1 MTEKLSLASRMV
13 PCSVT
18 LITVGTK
25 EKQDAMTGT
34 AMFVSEDLP
43 LLIVSVA
50 KHLLTHELIEET
62 GEFVLNV
69 ASPNQAELARKLGAT
84 HGRDVDKFKQF
95 NIGTGKANK
104 VQAPVINGSSANL
117 ECKVVTSYSTG
128 NYTIYLAEVVD
139 MKVDDTET
147 PMAWYRNKYFALG
160 GEL

>member
-1 MTEKLSLASRMV
+1 MKETLSTASRMV
-13 PCSVT
+13 PCSVN
-18 LITVGTK
+18 LITVATK

-69 ASPNQAELARKLGAT
+69 ASPNQAELARKVGAT

-95 NIGTGKANK
+95 NIGTEKANK
-104 VQAPVINGSSANL
+104 VQAPVINGSCANL

-139 MKVDDTET
+139 MKGADGEA
-147 PMAWYRNKYFALG
+147 PIAWYRNKYFALG